1 MVKLVTFGETM
12 VQYNANYVGQYRE
25 GGEYLEDCAGAESN
39 VAVDL
44 SRLGLPGVETSWIS
58 RLGDDSPG
66 DLILTE
72 LTGRIRVFASKYV
85 GQRTGISYLNHYEDG
100 KHVKTYDRKDSA
112 ASRLVFEDVSPHL
125 EESDMLHLTGITPAL
140 SETCM
145 NTVFDALHY
154 AAFSNLPVS
163 FDLNFRPQLWDA
175 LTAQSVFDE
184 MLAFS
189 SIFKLG
195 YDEAETVWAKGWSPE
210 EYARHFQGING
221 GLVVLTLGSDGAL
234 ACDGKDVIFHAGYNV
249 EVLDPVG
256 AGDAFVAG
264 LLGGIFRRTSP
275 RRFLDLAPDTRRP
288 ILEESLTI
296 ANVCGAL
303 TCTRRGDTAAMPT
316 VQEIDQFLADS
327 GPDSVL
333 GRN

>member
-125 EESDMLHLTGITPAL
+125 EESDIAGGITMPREHHQRL
-140 SETCM
+140 VKESLGFICEPLFHRIETGQIAGLI
-145 NTVFDALHY
+145 VGG
-154 AAFSNLPVS
+154 
-163 FDLNFRPQLWDA
+163 
-175 LTAQSVFDE
+175 
-184 MLAFS
+184 
-189 SIFKLG
+189 KL
-195 YDEAETVWAKGWSPE
+195 
-210 EYARHFQGING
+210 
-221 GLVVLTLGSDGAL
+221 LL
-234 ACDGKDVIFHAGYNV
+234 
-249 EVLDPVG
+249 EVLQGFLFGLGTAGFILNLHHGEQSTRFLVRGIQLPSSTQVG
-256 AGDAFVAG
+256 PGRPPG
-264 LLGGIFRRTSP
+264 LL
-275 RRFLDLAPDTRRP
+275 A
-288 ILEESLTI
+288 
-296 ANVCGAL
+296 
-303 TCTRRGDTAAMPT
+303 
-316 VQEIDQFLADS
+316 
-327 GPDSVL
+327 
-333 GRN
+333 